1 MNWPMSTIDALKAK
15 ERYSLIGGPFG
26 SNLTTRDYVEDG
38 VPVIRGANLPDDRTF
53 HDDDF
58 VFVSEEK
65 ADQLSSNLSF
75 AGDLII
81 TQRGTLGQVGII
93 PQGCRYE
100 RYVLSQSQMKLK
112 VDADIAD
119 STYVY
124 YFFRQPETV
133 QYIRNFDS
141 SSGVPHINLGVLKA
155 MRIPLPPLASQ
166 RRIVK
171 TVSAYDDLIDNN
183 RRRIKL
189 LEDSVRLLFDQWFVR
204 RRPSAGAVGGQDYPA
219 DWRSVR
225 ASEIIDINPT
235 TRRKDNG
242 SLCYVP
248 MAALSTAGTTVDRS
262 QLERREASTSVRF
275 IRGDTLFARITPCL
289 ENGKTALAYFLDPGE
304 VACGSTEFIVL
315 RGRAVGP
322 AFTYCLARN
331 EMFRE
336 NAIKSMIGSSGR
348 QRVQPSA
355 FDKFELMLAPQHVI
369 VQFEA
374 MAKDCFDQIALLV
387 RQCDRLV
394 EARNLLLPR
403 LMSGELTV

>member
-1 MNWPMSTIDALKAK
+1 
-15 ERYSLIGGPFG
+15 
-26 SNLTTRDYVEDG
+26 
-38 VPVIRGANLPDDRTF
+38 
-53 HDDDF
+53 
-58 VFVSEEK
+58 
-65 ADQLSSNLSF
+65 
-75 AGDLII
+75 
-81 TQRGTLGQVGII
+81 
-93 PQGCRYE
+93 
-100 RYVLSQSQMKLK
+100 
-112 VDADIAD
+112 
-119 STYVY
+119 
-124 YFFRQPETV
+124 
-133 QYIRNFDS
+133 
-141 SSGVPHINLGVLKA
+141 
-155 MRIPLPPLASQ
+155 
-166 RRIVK
+166 
-171 TVSAYDDLIDNN
+171 
-183 RRRIKL
+183 
-189 LEDSVRLLFDQWFVR
+189 
-204 RRPSAGAVGGQDYPA
+204 
-219 DWRSVR
+219 
-225 ASEIIDINPT
+225 
-235 TRRKDNG
+235 
-242 SLCYVP
+242 

-387 RQCDRLV
+387 RQGDRLV

>member
-1 MNWPMSTIDALKAK
+1 MSWPMSTIDALKAK

-65 ADQLSSNLSF
+65 ADQLSSNLAF
-75 AGDLII
+75 PGDVII
-81 TQRGTLGQVGII
+81 TQRGTLGQVGIV
-93 PQGCRYE
+93 PQGCSYE

-166 RRIVK
+166 RRIVE

-189 LEDSVRLLFDQWFVR
+189 LEDSVRLLFDEWFVR
-204 RRPSAGAVGGQDYPA
+204 LRFPGHAPGTAVDGVPASWTREPLGASVVLRYGKALKAEDRAA
-219 DWRSVR
+219 D
-225 ASEIIDINPT
+225 
-235 TRRKDNG
+235 
-242 SLCYVP
+242 
-248 MAALSTAGTTVDRS
+248 
-262 QLERREASTSVRF
+262 
-275 IRGDTLFARITPCL
+275 
-289 ENGKTALAYFLDPGE
+289 GE
-304 VACGSTEFIVL
+304 VPV
-315 RGRAVGP
+315 
-322 AFTYCLARN
+322 Y
-331 EMFRE
+331 
-336 NAIKSMIGSSGR
+336 GSSG
-348 QRVQPSA
+348 VVGTH
-355 FDKFELMLAPQHVI
+355 DKAMVPGPAIIVGRKGNVGSVFWYAQDFWPIDTVYFVDAQTSDLYLYYALQCMHFISTDVAVPGLNRDFAYSRPLLSPPAELLARFLEVAVPVHAQIDTLAAMNDML
-369 VQFEA
+369 
-374 MAKDCFDQIALLV
+374 
-387 RQCDRLV
+387 RT
-394 EARNLLLPR
+394 ARDLLLPR